1 MDRYTEIQNDFK
13 ALRRALQES
22 KQIIKE
28 VIEWSSGYKEN
39 VESIP
44 YNMQDELMASSIET
58 CKKQFGADFEN
69 FKTPMLYYPK
79 ILLVKDVLYG
89 LSLYN

>member
-28 VIEWSSGYKEN
+28 ATEWSSGYKEN

-58 CKKQFGADFEN
+58 CKK
-69 FKTPMLYYPK
+69 T
-79 ILLVKDVLYG
+79 IWC
-89 LSLYN
+89 

>member
-1 MDRYTEIQNDFK
+1 MDRYTEIKNDFK

-28 VIEWSSGYKEN
+28 ATKWSSDYKKN
-39 VESIP
+39 VASIP

-58 CKKQFGADFEN
+58 CKKQFV
-69 FKTPMLYYPK
+69 Y
-79 ILLVKDVLYG
+79 
-89 LSLYN
+89 